1 MAENV
6 RVRVEPDLVEYMKAQ
21 AERVLGKPAMQVTG
35 ADLTTITNR
44 LLYEHKLAQS
54 MAKTVPFVKL
64 FNWLTSWV
72 PSALGGSKVMPLEQ
86 AAGTQALEASEPPD
100 SFDFDADLG
109 DLYEQEAA

>member
-1 MAENV
+1 MAENT
-6 RVRVEPDLVEYMKAQ
+6 RVRVEPDLVEYMLAQ
-21 AERVLGKPAMQVTG
+21 AERVLSKPATQVTG

-54 MAKTVPFVKL
+54 MTKTVPFAKL

-72 PSALGGSKVMPLEQ
+72 PSAIGGSKVVPLGQ
-86 AAGTQALEASEPPD
+86 ATVSPALEPSEPPD
-100 SFDFDADLG
+100 SFEFDADLG